1 MALVLSPRTFSI
13 SNRTNKDYGQV
24 LYKIMVNMISLPKP
38 QKLHQACD
46 IGIEIAHA
54 VWRKSFVEKGK
65 VTAALHAQTKK
76 VVLSYLESAIE

>member
-1 MALVLSPRTFSI
+1 
-13 SNRTNKDYGQV
+13 
-24 LYKIMVNMISLPKP
+24 MVNMVGLPKS
-38 QKLHQACD
+38 QKSHQASD

>member
-1 MALVLSPRTFSI
+1 
-13 SNRTNKDYGQV
+13 
-24 LYKIMVNMISLPKP
+24 MVGLPKS
-38 QKLHQACD
+38 QKSHQASD